1 MPHRS
6 KEAALLRQRA
16 GIGHNGKGVHLQMV
30 IIVKAKGLMLDDTLV
45 QLKAGSGQTVSR
57 AGMAGIEN
65 RHIVLFRHL
74 INRREERQEILL
86 RVNVFLPM
94 GGKQDI
100 FLRFQSQLIQ
110 NIRLLDLRQILVQHL
125 CHGTARYIHPFL
137 GKAALME
144 IFSGMLGICQVH
156 IGNDIHDP
164 PVRLLRQA
172 LVLAAVSQYADASPR
187 WRTDSCW
194 YLPGSARRPA

>member
-1 MPHRS
+1 
-6 KEAALLRQRA
+6 
-16 GIGHNGKGVHLQMV
+16 
-30 IIVKAKGLMLDDTLV
+30 MLDDTLV

-172 LVLAAVSQYADASPR
+172 LVLAAVSRFHVEDRNMQTLRRDGGQTAVGISQDQQGVRPNLGHQLGQGRPLPR
-187 WRTDSCW
+187 P
-194 YLPGSARRPA
+194 YRPPD